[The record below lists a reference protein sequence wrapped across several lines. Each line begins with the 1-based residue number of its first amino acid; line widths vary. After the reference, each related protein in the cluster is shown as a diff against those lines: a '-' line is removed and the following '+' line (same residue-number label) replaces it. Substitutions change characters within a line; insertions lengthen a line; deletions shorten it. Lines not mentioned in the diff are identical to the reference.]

1 MLDRLCLRPWH
12 SPLVRVG
19 LLAAAALLLSA
30 GTGAAAIVPA
40 PILAAA
46 AEHPD
51 GSFRVIIQSRT
62 GSTAKVAGFV
72 KHAID
77 AEPGGQKGITRKF
90 VSIDG
95 VAATLSGKQIVR
107 LARDKKDGIMLVLDS
122 PVTLTSA
129 VSSRQQWPRVSRVT
143 ASWGLVGGDTST
155 MPTIAIVDSGIDTSL
170 PDFGA
175 RVLESVNLSSLP
187 DNSAGDGRGH
197 GTFVAA
203 IAAGAGY
210 DYAGAAPA
218 ADLVSV
224 DVIDDH
230 GMALTSDVIAA
241 CDWILANKNR
251 LDIRVANFSLHSAAM
266 STVFASPLN
275 RAVERLWF
283 AGVVV
288 VTSAG
293 NYGVAGSPQVV
304 ATAPGNDPFVI
315 TVGAADIKG
324 TVPTRDDVAA
334 DWSVYG
340 HTLDGFAKPE
350 LSAPGRY
357 MVAPLPMSSTLAAE
371 RPDRMVEPGHFQLSG
386 TSFAAPVVAG
396 VAAYLLAVH
405 PNWTPDEVKGA
416 LMLSA
421 RETPAAAPWSLGVG
435 EVDAKA
441 AARVLAPPKA
451 NAALA
456 PFVVADPDG
465 GSLPVFDAAAW
476 QIVAQNDASWSN
488 ASWSNASWS
497 NASWSNASWSNAA
510 WDAASWATASWSNA
524 SWADGATADASWSN
538 VSFADGASDD
548 SLGDGGYWD
557 NGEAVDDEAFD
568 DEGVGD
574 EGVDDEGVDDEGFG
588 GEAADDEAA
597 PSPEPE
603 SRLERRSR

>member
-1 MLDRLCLRPWH
+1 MHDRLCPRPWH
-12 SPLVRVG
+12 SLLVRVG
-19 LLAAAALLLSA
+19 LLAVAALVMSA

-51 GSFRVIIQSRT
+51 GTFRVIIQTRT
-62 GSTAKVAGFV
+62 GSTDKVAGYV
-72 KHAID
+72 KHAIE
-77 AEPGGQKGITRKF
+77 AEPGDQKGITRKF
-90 VSIDG
+90 ASIDG

-107 LARDKKDGIMLVLDS
+107 LARDKEDGIMLVLDS
-122 PVTLTSA
+122 PVMLTSA
-129 VSSRQQWPRVSRVT
+129 VSSRQKWPRVSRVT
-143 ASWGLVGGDTST
+143 ASWGLVGEDTST

-170 PDFGA
+170 PDFEG
-175 RVLESVNLSSLP
+175 RVLESVDLSSLP
-187 DNSAGDGRGH
+187 DNSVGDGRGH

-203 IAAGAGY
+203 IAAGAG
-210 DYAGAAPA
+210 DGYAGAAPG

-241 CDWILANKNR
+241 CDWILANRDR

-266 STVFASPLN
+266 SSVFASPLD

-293 NYGVAGSPQVV
+293 NYGVAGSPQQV

-315 TVGAADIKG
+315 TVGAADING
-324 TVPTRDDVAA
+324 TVSTENDLAA
-334 DWSVYG
+334 PWSVYG

-357 MVAPLPMSSTLAAE
+357 MVAPLPMFSTLATE

-396 VAAYLLAVH
+396 AAAYLLALH
-405 PNWTPDEVKGA
+405 PSWTPDDVKGA
-416 LMLSA
+416 LMVSA
-421 RETPAAAPWSLGVG
+421 QETPAAAPWSLGVG
-435 EVDAKA
+435 ELDAKA
-441 AARVLAPPKA
+441 AADVSAPPNP

-476 QIVAQNDASWSN
+476 QLVAQNDASWSN

-497 NASWSNASWSNAA
+497 NASWSNASWSNASWSNTA

-524 SWADGATADASWSN
+524 SWADGATPDASWSN
-538 VSFADGASDD
+538 ASWADGASDD
-548 SLGDGGYWD
+548 SLDDGGYFL
-557 NGEAVDDEAFD
+557 DE
-568 DEGVGD
+568 E
-574 EGVDDEGVDDEGFG
+574 
-588 GEAADDEAA
+588 EAA
-597 PSPEPE
+597 SSEPQPLLG
-603 SRLERRSR
+603 RPRP

>member
-1 MLDRLCLRPWH
+1 MHDRPRLLRPWR
-12 SPLVRVG
+12 SLLVRTGVLAVVG
-19 LLAAAALLLSA
+19 LLLGA
-30 GTGAAAIVPA
+30 GTGTAAIVPA
-40 PILAAA
+40 PVLAAA

-51 GSFRVIIQSRT
+51 ETFRVIIQTRT
-62 GSTAKVAGFV
+62 GSTDKVAGYV
-72 KHAID
+72 KHAIE

-90 VSIDG
+90 ASIDG

-122 PVTLTSA
+122 PVMLASA
-129 VSSRQQWPRVSRVT
+129 VSSRQKWPRVSRVT
-143 ASWGLVGGDTST
+143 ASWDLGGEDTST

-170 PDFGA
+170 PDFGD
-175 RVLESVNLSSLP
+175 RVLESVDLSSLP
-187 DNSAGDGRGH
+187 DNSVGDGRGH

-203 IAAGAGY
+203 IAAGAG
-210 DYAGAAPA
+210 DGYAGAAPG

-230 GMALTSDVIAA
+230 GMALTSDVIGA
-241 CDWILANKNR
+241 CDWILANRDR

-266 STVFASPLN
+266 SSVFASPLD

-324 TVPTRDDVAA
+324 TVSTQNDVAA

-357 MVAPLPMSSTLAAE
+357 MVAPLPMFSTLAAE

-396 VAAYLLAVH
+396 AAAYLLALH
-405 PNWTPDEVKGA
+405 PSWTPDDVKGA
-416 LMLSA
+416 LMVSA
-421 RETPAAAPWSLGVG
+421 QETPAAAPWSLGVG
-435 EVDAKA
+435 ELNAEA
-441 AARVLAPPKA
+441 AADVSAPPNP

-465 GSLPVFDAAAW
+465 GTLPIFDAAAW
-476 QIVAQNDASWSN
+476 QLVAQNDASWSN

-497 NASWSNASWSNAA
+497 NASWSNASWSNTA
-510 WDAASWATASWSNA
+510 WDAASWATASWSDA
-524 SWADGATADASWSN
+524 SWADGTTPDASWSN
-538 VSFADGASDD
+538 ASWADGASDD
-548 SLGDGGYWD
+548 SLADGGYFL
-557 NGEAVDDEAFD
+557 DE
-568 DEGVGD
+568 E
-574 EGVDDEGVDDEGFG
+574 
-588 GEAADDEAA
+588 EAA
-597 PSPEPE
+597 PSEPQPLLG
-603 SRLERRSR
+603 RPRP